1 MDVLSDT
8 ERFDEMKQYDLVI
21 DKGTFDAITLMED
34 FGPLVR
40 ERYINATRQLLK
52 DDGLF
57 LIATCNWTQEEIIQ
71 HMETSKNYILNYFN
85 SLFVLILF
93 ILFTQ

>member
-1 MDVLSDT
+1 VLSNT

-71 HMETSKNYILNYFN
+71 HMETSKNYTFKYFN
-85 SLFVLILF
+85 SLFFNFVYF
-93 ILFTQ
+93 IHS

>member
-1 MDVLSDT
+1 MDSLAIKFIFNYHLLETVDVLSDT

-34 FGPLVR
+34 FSHLIR
-40 ERYINATRQLLK
+40 ERYLSATIQLLK

-57 LIATCNWTQEEIIQ
+57 VIATCNWTQDEIIQ
-71 HMETSKNYILNYFN
+71 HMETCKK
-85 SLFVLILF
+85 
-93 ILFTQ
+93 